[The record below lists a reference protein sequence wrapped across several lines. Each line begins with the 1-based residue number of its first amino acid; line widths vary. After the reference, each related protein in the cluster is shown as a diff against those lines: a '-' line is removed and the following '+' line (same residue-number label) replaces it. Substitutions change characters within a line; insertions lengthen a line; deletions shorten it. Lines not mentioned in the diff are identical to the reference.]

1 MNSSCPS
8 KTLGNDDDDDDDDDG
23 SYFFPNL
30 AHKYVFEHGW
40 FELGILKYVIPKN
53 KKSSLAK
60 AVQQK
65 DVNQNSAILKLRSL
79 NPLERS
85 APCSRSSRLLCVSKH
100 LLNIFEFEQ
109 W

>member
-1 MNSSCPS
+1 MNFVVPQQNTW
-8 KTLGNDDDDDDDDDG
+8 KIDDDDDDDDDDGGGDDDDDDG

-85 APCSRSSRLLCVSKH
+85 APCSQVFPAFVRH
-100 LLNIFEFEQ
+100 
-109 W
+109 